1 MDRKNL
7 FNESN
12 IQFLMDNIKID
23 DLNIEQEIIKSEL
36 GKDAIQ
42 EKVLSNYEQI
52 HINGAILV
60 KNQEKK
66 INDAIKSIENLCNE
80 IYVFDTGSTDQTI
93 KNIQQAKYKTVVI
106 EKVDWQENYAQM
118 RNYVDQHTPD
128 GWLLILDSDE
138 ILLDDTIKAIT
149 YLRFELAV
157 ISVLVGEKDIA
168 IRFRQVFEED
178 DEVNWPTRL
187 YRKSPFVN
195 FFGYVHEELRSKR
208 NIVYIPTTI
217 TVLNRGTSS
226 EEIKKFDK
234 DNRYYNLLKKNI
246 EIENDN
252 MQWYA
257 LLPFDRVITE
267 EPDWYISKLKKFSN
281 MILNGQLHSA
291 FNERLLINYI
301 KSLMSKYDLQESN
314 RISKLAFL
322 LYPENPYLAYLKY
335 ASEIGIIENNTLKL
349 MDSLKKDTD
358 LLKKKRQGNEQWMS
372 YNTVDL
378 LPDIMVKLLA
388 KGEFYEYAEELVSN
402 IDTTIGN
409 HHLIE
414 PEIKLF
420 KHQN

>member
-1 MDRKNL
+1 
-7 FNESN
+7 
-12 IQFLMDNIKID
+12 
-23 DLNIEQEIIKSEL
+23 
-36 GKDAIQ
+36 
-42 EKVLSNYEQI
+42 
-52 HINGAILV
+52 
-60 KNQEKK
+60 
-66 INDAIKSIENLCNE
+66 
-80 IYVFDTGSTDQTI
+80 
-93 KNIQQAKYKTVVI
+93 
-106 EKVDWQENYAQM
+106 
-118 RNYVDQHTPD
+118 
-128 GWLLILDSDE
+128 
-138 ILLDDTIKAIT
+138 
-149 YLRFELAV
+149 
-157 ISVLVGEKDIA
+157 
-168 IRFRQVFEED
+168 
-178 DEVNWPTRL
+178 
-187 YRKSPFVN
+187 
-195 FFGYVHEELRSKR
+195 
-208 NIVYIPTTI
+208 
-217 TVLNRGTSS
+217 
-226 EEIKKFDK
+226 
-234 DNRYYNLLKKNI
+234 
-246 EIENDN
+246 
-252 MQWYA
+252 
-257 LLPFDRVITE
+257 
-267 EPDWYISKLKKFSN
+267 